1 MLQFFQGHVRIVRL
15 LQSIQSIEVNKMYFC
30 YFKGE
35 YLPPEKTLLPVTD
48 LIIQRGVGVFDSIST
63 HEKSPVN
70 LTSHLERLFN
80 SASSCG
86 IEPPVS
92 MDAMSKLIRE
102 GISRFETPKTEVV
115 IRPYITGGDKYD
127 ETKGKFTDPRFFI
140 MFQETVK
147 PEPDLY
153 NKGIWLKTVN
163 AARPMPE
170 TKSVNYMLAFR
181 ENSRSPEAYEIL
193 YCPEGE
199 ITESSHSSF
208 FMVKE
213 GRLITAPDEKVL
225 PGTTRKII
233 LTIASE
239 QGMEISMRSPLL
251 SEVPE
256 AEEAFI
262 TGSIKG
268 VLPVTKINNTLIGKG
283 RPGKVTRKLHQL
295 YKENIHRWL

>member
-15 LQSIQSIEVNKMYFC
+15 LQSIQSIEVNKMNFC

-35 YLPPEKTLLPVTD
+35 YLPTEKTLLPVTD

-63 HEKSPVN
+63 HEKRPVN

-80 SASSCG
+80 SACSCG

-92 MDAMSKLIRE
+92 MDALSKLIRE
-102 GISRFETPKTEVV
+102 GISRFKTPQTEVV

-127 ETKGKFTDPRFFI
+127 EKKGKFTDPRFFI

-153 NKGIWLKTVN
+153 KKGIWLKTVN

-181 ENSRSPEAYEIL
+181 ENSKSPEVYEIL

-213 GRLITAPDEKVL
+213 GRLITAPDERVL

-239 QGMEISMRSPLL
+239 QGMETSMKSPLL

-268 VLPVTKINNTLIGKG
+268 VLPVTKINDTVIGKG
-283 RPGKVTRKLHQL
+283 KPGKFTRKLHQL
-295 YKENIHRWL
+295 YRENIHRWL